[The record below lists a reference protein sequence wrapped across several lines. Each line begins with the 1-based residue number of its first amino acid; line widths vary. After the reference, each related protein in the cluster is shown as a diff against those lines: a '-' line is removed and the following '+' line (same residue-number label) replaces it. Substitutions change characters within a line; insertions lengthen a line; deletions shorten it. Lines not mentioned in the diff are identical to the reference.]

1 MNPVTA
7 RRDDEDHLR
16 DPVQQADLLRY
27 REERLLDAAAR
38 RLRAG
43 MKKDPLGAMQD
54 VQDHLMHLAT
64 AHVERV
70 AFDAVQEEI
79 ERAQTSLR
87 PLLMLVRDTFWASA
101 VERDIGWFLMNG
113 VVETPKA
120 KAIRY
125 LVNNCI
131 QEMRPIAEQITQ
143 AFAIPD
149 QVLAAPIAFDALPT
163 KDG

>member
-1 MNPVTA
+1 MPTPPIFFMISGISLAISRPTTCAPCSARDSAIANP
-7 RRDDEDHLR
+7 
-16 DPVQQADLLRY
+16 
-27 REERLLDAAAR
+27 
-38 RLRAG
+38 
-43 MKKDPLGAMQD
+43 M
-54 VQDHLMHLAT
+54 
-64 AHVERV
+64 
-70 AFDAVQEEI
+70 
-79 ERAQTSLR
+79 
-87 PLLMLVRDTFWASA
+87 LMLVRDTFWASA

-163 KDG
+163 RHG